1 MNAGRRS
8 LLRAI
13 VAGAFTAIPLAGIGA
28 PARVRRVGVL
38 CQDDGSWAKEA
49 LPPLWK
55 ELGALGFVEGRDFVV
70 QICAAEE
77 QKVSVPDCAATLVRA
92 KPELIFTQNTPN
104 TRALQQATT
113 TIPIVTG
120 VGDPVGSGFAAS
132 LARPGSNI
140 TGVSYGTGQTD
151 EKLVELMRLLIPKW
165 TGAVLLGSAIEEH
178 MLRPFMTRMQSAI
191 RKSGATCRLVF
202 LDSRKAAEREFRSMR
217 ARGEQFA
224 HINLG
229 LDFEI
234 AELAVRNQVALVSGA
249 AEWVRSGAL
258 FSYSQTHRNQE
269 RRAASQIA
277 SIFRGANPATI
288 PFELP
293 DATELAVNRT
303 TAAKL
308 GIRIP
313 LEVLILATE
322 VIGT

>member
-1 MNAGRRS
+1 

-13 VAGAFTAIPLAGIGA
+13 AAGAFTAIPLAGIGA

-38 CQDDGSWAKEA
+38 CQDDGSWAKDA
-49 LPPLWK
+49 LPALWK

-77 QKVSVPDCAATLVRA
+77 QKVSISDCAATLVRA
-92 KPELIFTQNTPN
+92 KPDLIFTQNTPN
-104 TRALQQATT
+104 TRALQQATS

-140 TGVSYGTGQTD
+140 TGLSYSTGQTD

-165 TGAVLLGSAIEEH
+165 TGAVLLAAAIEED
-178 MLRPFMTRMQSAI
+178 MLRPFMTRMQSVI

-224 HINLG
+224 HISLG
-229 LDFEI
+229 LDFVTGEEV

-249 AEWVRSGAL
+249 VEWVRAGAL
-258 FSYSQTHRNQE
+258 FSYSPTHRNQD

-277 SIFRGANPATI
+277 SILRGANPATI